1 MVIAVHYV
9 NYIRYYVTDCHNFGI
24 VIGAYILFVKSI
36 LQGSEH
42 AILFVNVPTF
52 LVDKER

>member
-24 VIGAYILFVKSI
+24 VIGASI

>member
-1 MVIAVHYV
+1 MVIAVPYV
-9 NYIRYYVTDCHNFGI
+9 NYLRYYVTDCHNFGI